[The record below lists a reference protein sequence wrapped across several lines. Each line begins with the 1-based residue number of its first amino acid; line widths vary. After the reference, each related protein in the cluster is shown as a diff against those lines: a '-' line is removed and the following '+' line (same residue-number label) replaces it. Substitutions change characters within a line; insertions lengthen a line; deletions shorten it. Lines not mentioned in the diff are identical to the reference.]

1 MAKTK
6 SSFRRK
12 EEIQKCRRV
21 DMKFFYQGIP
31 EVKIL
36 KRTAKAE
43 SSGAQR
49 AELGLQECF
58 TQSRIRNESC
68 MMLLQTELMKKYSST
83 KYKPCQSLG
92 GLPFIA
98 KADYTSLSPLYQVMW
113 HTFQS

>member
-1 MAKTK
+1 MAKIK

-12 EEIQKCRRV
+12 GDIQKCRRV
-21 DMKFFYQGIP
+21 DMKFFYQGIT

-43 SSGAQR
+43 SSDAQR
-49 AELGLQECF
+49 AELGLQEHC

-68 MMLLQTELMKKYSST
+68 MLLQTELMKKYISA
-83 KYKPCQSLG
+83 KYKLCHSLG

-98 KADYTSLSPLYQVMW
+98 KADYTSLSLLYQVMC
-113 HTFQS
+113 HTFQL